1 MGAFKLRAQW
11 GSSSVAGRHETGVV
25 KVRVQGGTIAV
36 RICVGKGHLDR
47 YGAGFQRGA
56 ASGRVLAGFCQ
67 CAAVQGSAGHDGYTY
82 WHIYFVK
89 NENDNHSEKF

>member
-1 MGAFKLRAQW
+1 MGAFKLRDQW

-47 YGAGFQRGA
+47 YGAGLQRGA
-56 ASGRVLAGFCQ
+56 ASGRVLASFCQ
-67 CAAVQGSAGHDGYTY
+67 CRQCRVQPDMTDI
-82 WHIYFVK
+82 HIGIYIL
-89 NENDNHSEKF
+89 